1 MRGLSTRLTGFSVS
15 SPVFHCALNARL
27 GDFPIHVAAQI
38 GGNTAQLHVQP
49 VAGAAAGQTEEK
61 INPRLFQRMMLSNDA
76 AGKPLPKAAID
87 LGAPIGAILLYAF
100 PPDAGGGAWG
110 GDTEQG
116 GGGH

>member
-49 VAGAAAGQTEEK
+49 VAGAAAGRKEEQF
-61 INPRLFQRMMLSNDA
+61 NPRLFLRMMLSNDA
-76 AGKPLPKAAID
+76 GALPLPKSALD
-87 LGAPIGAILLYAF
+87 PGAPIHATLRYAF
-100 PPDAGGGAWG
+100 HPESLRPSGVEDP
-110 GDTEQG
+110 
-116 GGGH
+116 

>member
-49 VAGAAAGQTEEK
+49 VAGAAAGQTK
-61 INPRLFQRMMLSNDA
+61 DKFNPRPFPRSKPSNDA
-76 AGKPLPKAAID
+76 AGSPRYN
-87 LGAPIGAILLYAF
+87 GALDHRATLCPILLRACH
-100 PPDAGGGAWG
+100 PEPDRLAPVWH
-110 GDTEQG
+110 TEY
-116 GGGH
+116 